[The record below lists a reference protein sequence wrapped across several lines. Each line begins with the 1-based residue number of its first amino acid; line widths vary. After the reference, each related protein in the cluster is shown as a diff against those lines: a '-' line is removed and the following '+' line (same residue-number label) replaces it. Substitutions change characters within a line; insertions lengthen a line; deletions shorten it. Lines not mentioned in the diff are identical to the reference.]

1 MARRNVSV
9 AIDGPLRH
17 RGALGRTFPRKPA
30 SESRSLAHDVQAWD
44 AFKVATIV
52 SDQRQGVPHRAGG
65 DPQVVIAREPVRA
78 TRGPQAALD
87 PRISLTNLKI
97 VGDDSHRSKVFLEK
111 PHLRRPP
118 LSSFCPIVE
127 LPHCHEGD
135 CDTPVL
141 NVRPVQ
147 AGSRVIPE
155 QEIRED
161 VGIEEDFI
169 HVVLG

>member
-1 MARRNVSV
+1 MHSSWDLVHPLPALLVNASCLLTFGRQSPAAAPVARRNVSV

-30 SESRSLAHDVQAWD
+30 SESRSLAHDVQPWD

-52 SDQRQGVPHRAGG
+52 SDQRQRVPHRAGG

-78 TRGPQAALD
+78 TRGLLAALD

-118 LSSFCPIVE
+118 LSSFCPIVDSPTVTKE
-127 LPHCHEGD
+127 TATL
-135 CDTPVL
+135 
-141 NVRPVQ
+141 R
-147 AGSRVIPE
+147 S
-155 QEIRED
+155 
-161 VGIEEDFI
+161 
-169 HVVLG
+169 